1 MLTAFISF
9 TLMSN
14 VQENIFISKFMWL
27 HWKLFSLL
35 SVWSLG
41 WSQQSAQHQLFQ
53 LDERRFEGERE
64 EERHKHGDEQAP
76 KVEQGQQ
83 EPADLHS
90 EGAAIKQVFINK
102 KIICRKMW
110 FKKMKHHVV

>member
-1 MLTAFISF
+1 MNQDHGVYCIRLFHIIEYRKIYLFLNLCDS
-9 TLMSN
+9 MD
-14 VQENIFISKFMWL
+14 
-27 HWKLFSLL
+27 KLVSLL
-35 SVWSLG
+35 SVWSLW

-102 KIICRKMW
+102 FIYL
-110 FKKMKHHVV
+110 

>member
-14 VQENIFISKFMWL
+14 VQENIFVSKFMWL

-35 SVWSLG
+35 SVWSLW

-83 EPADLHS
+83 EPTDLHS
-90 EGAAIKQVFINK
+90 EGAAIKQVFIK
-102 KIICRKMW
+102 KKNYL
-110 FKKMKHHVV
+110 